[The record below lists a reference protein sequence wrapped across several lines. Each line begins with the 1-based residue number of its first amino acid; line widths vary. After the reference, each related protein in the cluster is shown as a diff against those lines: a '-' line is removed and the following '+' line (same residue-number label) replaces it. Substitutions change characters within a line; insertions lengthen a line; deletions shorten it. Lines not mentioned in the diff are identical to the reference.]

1 MAGGCLPG
9 FGGVRR
15 LRRTGY
21 DIADWGGEVDKNNDM
36 GALEDTGEVMNQSR
50 TLPRHAAATH
60 AGHRRP
66 HNEDSHAEFEDLGLY
81 LVADGMGGHE
91 AGEVA
96 SRIVVEHVE
105 RSVRAGEPLEQA
117 VRGAHEAVLAASDAG
132 EGRPGMGSTVVAA
145 QLAGDRFRVAWA
157 GDSRAYQMAGGLVR
171 LTNDHS
177 LVQEM
182 VDRGALSDSEAR
194 SHPERSLITRAMGM
208 PDQDGM
214 EVDVVEGRLG
224 PGECL
229 LLCSDGLTEEL
240 DDGEIE
246 RILASEREP
255 GDRVE
260 RLVDAALAAGGRD
273 NVTVVLVEAPG
284 RGLTRSRT
292 TAARLVVA
300 GAIGL
305 AAAVGV
311 ALLGRWLQWPFFS

>member
-1 MAGGCLPG
+1 MPD
-9 FGGVRR
+9 RDR
-15 LRRTGY
+15 QRDER
-21 DIADWGGEVDKNNDM
+21 NDM
-36 GALEDTGEVMNQSR
+36 GAPDDTGEVMDQSR
-50 TLPRHAAATH
+50 MLPRHAAATH

-117 VRGAHEAVLAASDAG
+117 VRGSHDAVLAASDAG

-145 QLAGDRFRVAWA
+145 QIAGDRFRVAWA

-182 VDRGALSDSEAR
+182 VDRGALSASEAR
-194 SHPERSLITRAMGM
+194 SHPERSLITRAVGM
-208 PDQDGM
+208 PDQDDM

-224 PGECL
+224 PGESL

-240 DDGEIE
+240 DDDEIQ
-246 RILASEREP
+246 RILVAERQPE
-255 GDRVE
+255 DRVA

-284 RGLTRSRT
+284 GGPGGSRT
-292 TAARLVVA
+292 SMARLA
-300 GAIGL
+300 AAAALGL

>member
-1 MAGGCLPG
+1 MPDKGRDDAS
-9 FGGVRR
+9 
-15 LRRTGY
+15 
-21 DIADWGGEVDKNNDM
+21 GE
-36 GALEDTGEVMNQSR
+36 SR
-50 TLPRHAAATH
+50 MLPRHAAATH

-66 HNEDSHAEFEDLGLY
+66 HNEDSHAEFGDLGLY

-105 RSVRAGEPLEQA
+105 RSVRAGEPLERA
-117 VRGAHEAVLAASDAG
+117 VLGAHDAVLAASDAG

-145 QLAGDRFRVAWA
+145 QLAGDRFRIVWA

-182 VDRGALSDSEAR
+182 VDRGALSEIEAR
-194 SHPERSLITRAMGM
+194 SHPERSLITRAVGM
-208 PDQDGM
+208 SEQGEM
-214 EVDVVEGRLG
+214 EVDAVEGRLG

-240 DDGEIE
+240 DDTEIE
-246 RILASEREP
+246 RILASGRGIQERVAE
-255 GDRVE
+255 
-260 RLVDAALAAGGRD
+260 LVDAALAAGGRD

-284 RGLTRSRT
+284 GGLSASRT
-292 TAARLVVA
+292 RTLRLLAAA
-300 GAIGL
+300 GIGL
-305 AAAVGV
+305 AAALAVS
-311 ALLGRWLQWPFFS
+311 LLGRWLGWPFFS

>member
-1 MAGGCLPG
+1 MPDRDRDEAAG
-9 FGGVRR
+9 
-15 LRRTGY
+15 
-21 DIADWGGEVDKNNDM
+21 E
-36 GALEDTGEVMNQSR
+36 SR
-50 TLPRHAAATH
+50 ALPRHAAATH

-105 RSVRAGEPLEQA
+105 RSVRTGEPLERA
-117 VRGAHEAVLAASDAG
+117 VRGAHDAVLAASDAG

-145 QLAGDRFRVAWA
+145 QLAGDRFRIVWA

-182 VDRGALSDSEAR
+182 VDRGALSENEAR
-194 SHPERSLITRAMGM
+194 SHPERSLITRAVGM
-208 PDQDGM
+208 PDQGEM
-214 EVDVVEGRLG
+214 EVDAVEGRLG
-224 PGECL
+224 PGESL

-240 DDGEIE
+240 DDAEIE
-246 RILASEREP
+246 RILASGRGIEERVAE
-255 GDRVE
+255 
-260 RLVDAALAAGGRD
+260 LVDAALAAGGRD

-284 RGLTRSRT
+284 GGLAASRARVLRLL
-292 TAARLVVA
+292 AAA
-300 GAIGL
+300 GIGL
-305 AAAVGV
+305 AAALAVG
-311 ALLGRWLQWPFFS
+311 LLGRWLGWPYFS